1 MLSGNNNEA
10 LFPDALVAT
19 VTALA
24 NLSVLVFIVYNW
36 RADKVM
42 EQVSKLR
49 SREIWASISRF
60 QIRSVIL
67 TLASSREGIGPTA
80 VSEWMTELPANLN
93 ANGDGEGVE
102 MTANQMTSVE
112 MTSC

>member
-1 MLSGNNNEA
+1 
-10 LFPDALVAT
+10 
-19 VTALA
+19 
-24 NLSVLVFIVYNW
+24 
-36 RADKVM
+36 
-42 EQVSKLR
+42 VSKLR

-80 VSEWMTELPANLN
+80 VSEWMTELPAN
-93 ANGDGEGVE
+93 GDGEGVE